1 MNSAERRDAALLD
14 DYLGRLQRGEG
25 GVDDVSREQP
35 DAAARLDPLL
45 QTAMRVRAAAPAGGL
60 PAQARAAGEARLRAG
75 LRRRVPAPAS
85 PGARSRPRLLRPAFV
100 MFSLVAVIAILA
112 SGSGVAYASE
122 SSLPGDGLYPVKRAV
137 ESLRLAVSLTPEG
150 DAGLLLEMA
159 ETRLSEV
166 SRLSDLD
173 REDDLPAALAGYDQA
188 VGQLLGLARG
198 WPSEADQADLD
209 KLQTRLARHAQV
221 LSALQSKAPQTAQDG
236 LRNALQR
243 STERQ
248 KEVKELMELRGKKPG
263 SLPRGS
269 PSTTPSPVD
278 DVKDRGEGKGPK
290 EDRGPSSKAPP
301 GQMTKTP
308 KPES

>member
-1 MNSAERRDAALLD
+1 
-14 DYLGRLQRGEG
+14 
-25 GVDDVSREQP
+25 
-35 DAAARLDPLL
+35 
-45 QTAMRVRAAAPAGGL
+45 
-60 PAQARAAGEARLRAG
+60 
-75 LRRRVPAPAS
+75 
-85 PGARSRPRLLRPAFV
+85 

-269 PSTTPSPVD
+269 PSITPSPVD

>member
-100 MFSLVAVIAILA
+100 MFSLVAVLAILA

-137 ESLRLAVSLTPEG
+137 EGLRLAVSLTPEG

-159 ETRLSEV
+159 EERVSEAA
-166 SRLSDLD
+166 RLSDRG
-173 REDDLPAALAGYDQA
+173 REQDVLAALRGYDQ
-188 VGQLLGLARG
+188 VVNELVVLSMNWPPGEGQEILETTEMQLGR
-198 WPSEADQADLD
+198 Q
-209 KLQTRLARHAQV
+209 AQV
-221 LSALQSKAPQTAQDG
+221 LAGLQASVPEAAQVG

-243 STERQ
+243 STDHQ
-248 KEVKELMELRGKKPG
+248 NELRKM
-263 SLPRGS
+263 LDLRERPRGPAADRS
-269 PSTTPSPVD
+269 P
-278 DVKDRGEGKGPK
+278 
-290 EDRGPSSKAPP
+290 KATSVPAEP
-301 GQMTKTP
+301 TMDQGRRKTP
-308 KPES
+308 KPARGKDGKTPPGNETSTP